1 MRLHLVDGTYELF
14 RAHFSKRP
22 DQTDPKGRDVKAT
35 TGVVSS
41 ILALLDDPDEQV
53 THLAVAFDNP
63 VRSFRNDLFDG
74 YKTEE
79 GVAEELLAQ
88 FDLVEV
94 AMRAI
99 GVVAWSMDR
108 WEADDAHATA
118 AARWGGEVDQV
129 RILTPDK
136 DLGQCI
142 RGERVV
148 QVDRM
153 RKKLID
159 EAGLLALRGI
169 VPASIP
175 DYLALVGD
183 TADGIPGIKGFGEK
197 TAASLLREYVH
208 VEQIPARARDWK
220 VSVRGADTLAPLLA
234 ASREEVL
241 LYRKLAT
248 LVTDVP
254 LAESLEDLRWGGVPR
269 AAFSAWCDDLGVS
282 EGMRGR
288 PSRFA

>member
-1 MRLHLVDGTYELF
+1 M
-14 RAHFSKRP
+14 
-22 DQTDPKGRDVKAT
+22 
-35 TGVVSS
+35 
-41 ILALLDDPDEQV
+41 
-53 THLAVAFDNP
+53 
-63 VRSFRNDLFDG
+63 
-74 YKTEE
+74 
-79 GVAEELLAQ
+79 
-88 FDLVEV
+88 
-94 AMRAI
+94 
-99 GVVAWSMDR
+99 
-108 WEADDAHATA
+108 
-118 AARWGGEVDQV
+118 
-129 RILTPDK
+129 
-136 DLGQCI
+136 
-142 RGERVV
+142 
-148 QVDRM
+148 
-153 RKKLID
+153 ID

-269 AAFSAWCDDLGVS
+269 AAFSAWCDESRRLGGDARAALAV
-282 EGMRGR
+282 RLGR
-288 PSRFA
+288 IEIRKRCGGWML